1 MSLDTRMKLLLA
13 AERLFALHGP
23 DGASARMIVAEAG
36 QKNASALNYYFETR
50 EALIEAI
57 CELRMS
63 AINAD
68 RIEQVASYL
77 SERPKPSERLRTLIE
92 ILCLPGLAPIYEA
105 KGKSYFRRFLA
116 QAINNPSTKFVSI
129 VRGRYDSGLRQ
140 AVPLMREEAP
150 HLPRAVADKRIA
162 TMIRATS
169 YLSAHLEARC
179 AEGPWAARK
188 AELETEVQLMIDGFI
203 GFMLAPNSVSLP
215 AKSAKR
221 TSAKQTDERTWENV
235 LS

>member
-1 MSLDTRMKLLLA
+1 MDTRMKLLLA

-57 CELRMS
+57 CQLRMES
-63 AINAD
+63 INND
-68 RIEQVASYL
+68 RIERVAGYL
-77 SERPKPSERLRTLIE
+77 AERPPPAARLRTLIE
-92 ILCLPGLAPIYEA
+92 ILCLPGLTPIYAA
-105 KGKSYFRRFLA
+105 KGRSYFRRFLA
-116 QAINNPSTKFVSI
+116 QAINSPSTKFVAI

-140 AVPLMREEAP
+140 AVPLMREQAP
-150 HLPRAVADKRIA
+150 HLAQAVADRRIA

-179 AEGPWAARK
+179 AEGPWAARRI
-188 AELETEVQLMIDGFI
+188 ELETEIQLMIDGFI
-203 GFMLAPNSVSLP
+203 GFLQAPNTVSLP
-215 AKSAKR
+215 AKSIKR
-221 TSAKQTDERTWENV
+221 ASAKHAGDQLWENV